1 MYDKLVTKVN
11 AIVTKVQSVSGLV
24 SKTHYDSNKQNLE
37 KKIENFNKK
46 ILNTIG
52 TEKTILCIS
61 DLVSTTVLSAKA
73 TEIENEIP
81 DITVLAIKAAFKGTW
96 GKRTSFFLK

>member
-11 AIVTKVQSVSGLV
+11 AIVTKVQIVSGLV
-24 SKTHYDSNKQNLE
+24 SKTHYDSDKQNLE

-52 TEKTILCIS
+52 TEKTIIWIT

-81 DITVLAIKAAFKGTW
+81 DITVLAIKAVFKGTW

>member
-11 AIVTKVQSVSGLV
+11 AIVTKVQIVSGLV

-37 KKIENFNKK
+37 KKMKNFNKK
-46 ILNTIG
+46 ILNTTG
-52 TEKTILCIS
+52 TEKTILCIT
-61 DLVSTTVLSAKA
+61 DLVSTTVLSAKT

-81 DITVLAIKAAFKGTW
+81 DITVLAIKAAFKGT
-96 GKRTSFFLK
+96 